1 MYWNVKFAIYGVV
14 ILKYS
19 IFMRWAAR
27 DGNGGNG
34 RTYIRWDPYVP
45 VELAIVQHKSEMDLN
60 ISMICR
66 RGAFFGDWV
75 HWSSLYAESNLDFI
89 HLCCAGVTDAQSYQ
103 MVQNSANIPKNHCF
117 PKNSYLFW
125 QYFLC
130 QIFAIFWKTSCQ
142 NWQKI
147 HFGFFYQLNTQT

>member
-45 VELAIVQHKSEMDLN
+45 VELAIVQ
-60 ISMICR
+60 R
-66 RGAFFGDWV
+66 
-75 HWSSLYAESNLDFI
+75 
-89 HLCCAGVTDAQSYQ
+89 
-103 MVQNSANIPKNHCF
+103 
-117 PKNSYLFW
+117 
-125 QYFLC
+125 
-130 QIFAIFWKTSCQ
+130 
-142 NWQKI
+142 
-147 HFGFFYQLNTQT
+147 